1 MTARKQDHN
10 KGKILDCSIKSEYD
24 LMQRCHIEEFTGC
37 WIWRGTF
44 ARGSARVYVR
54 LPGSEKGKVMNGGR
68 AALCIREGKEPDRE
82 LRLEGYR
89 LKCRNE
95 NCCNPDHCRWMT
107 RKQIGEVLA
116 SEGSLKGNVRYMV
129 SNKINAR
136 KRAKLTPE
144 LVREIRASDEN
155 NCQIA
160 RRLGVA
166 HNTVRNV
173 RVGLTWRDEAA
184 VNSSVFAWR
193 PAA

>member
-54 LPGSEKGKVMNGGR
+54 LPGSEKG
-68 AALCIREGKEPDRE
+68 
-82 LRLEGYR
+82 
-89 LKCRNE
+89 
-95 NCCNPDHCRWMT
+95 
-107 RKQIGEVLA
+107 
-116 SEGSLKGNVRYMV
+116 NVRYMV

-144 LVREIRASDEN
+144 LVREARALRELSP
-155 NCQIA
+155 
-160 RRLGVA
+160 RLAPDSWSPG
-166 HNTVRNV
+166 
-173 RVGLTWRDEAA
+173 
-184 VNSSVFAWR
+184 
-193 PAA
+193 